1 MPAQVN
7 VSIATSNPLS
17 FVKSRVYFGDNMPRV
32 LLYFKQFVSGLLG
45 GSYNGQY
52 ATFTV
57 GGVASSAV
65 LTYTGTDVSDADTVT
80 INGVVLTAKTTVTNT
95 GTQFA
100 IVTGDPDA
108 TFANFVTLVNSLAT
122 SKLLKQTVIAEQDKT
137 ANTVTLRAK
146 IPGVIGNVS
155 AGGGLYTLAESSTQ
169 ISITSTFAG
178 GTDGEVDTAYL

>member
-1 MPAQVN
+1 MAAQVN

-17 FVKSRVYFGDNMPRV
+17 FVKSRVYFGDNVPRV
-32 LLYFKQFVSGLLG
+32 LLYFKQFINGLLG

-57 GGVASSAV
+57 GGEAASAL
-65 LTYTGTDVSDADTVT
+65 LTYSGVDVSDADTVT

-100 IVTGDPDA
+100 IVAGNPDA
-108 TFANFVTLVNSLAT
+108 TFANFVRLVNSLAT
-122 SKLLKQTVIAEQDKT
+122 SKILKQTVIAEQDTT

-146 IPGVIGNVS
+146 IPGVIGNTS
-155 AGGGLYTLAESSTQ
+155 AGGGLYTLAKSSTP
-169 ISITSTFAG
+169 ITITNTFTN
-178 GTDGEVDTAYL
+178 GTDGEVDTAFI